1 MFYFIKGDR
10 TSAWGSK
17 DLNFGGNNLTN
28 INFAN
33 IGGEVKFIDTL
44 KYYQKSPEELASTL
58 TEEEKESVKKLTGQ
72 YLNKHYYLC
81 EVWKY
86 LSEAQ
91 KERILDII
99 SEGKSNIPCENIV
112 NMHSLF
118 STPKNGIFFEK
129 PEFSSELKQKAVN
142 DSDYQTS
149 FYSDKTFR
157 MRHLGDMND
166 LYSVQDVILL
176 CEIYENR
183 FQFMNDRYGFNPR
196 KCNSASTLSGCVE
209 REMSRVIITLPTSN
223 EIVDIFEQSIT
234 GGFSC
239 VNNHLAFD
247 TEIFF
252 TECHKTKRM
261 KKIMKLIKKIIITK
275 FATISG

>member
-1 MFYFIKGDR
+1 MRLYMRFPKSKFKYEKITTDNLFRNVHKLIKVKIHLHHSHVTGEIFGYSHDFRNWKISENKNEIPLIAHNQFGFDMFYFMKSDR

-33 IGGEVKFIDTL
+33 IGGEVKFIGTL
-44 KYYQKSPEELASTL
+44 KYYQKSLVELASTL

-72 YLNKHYYLC
+72 YLNKHYYFC

-91 KERILDII
+91 KERIPDII
-99 SEGKSNIPCENIV
+99 SEGKSNIPYEKFV

-118 STPKNGIFFEK
+118 STPTNGIFFEK
-129 PEFSSELKQKAVN
+129 PEFFNELRQKAVK

-149 FYSDKTFR
+149 FYLYKTLKI
-157 MRHLGDMND
+157 RHLGDMND
-166 LYSVQDVILL
+166 LYSDQDVTLL

-183 FQFMNDRYGFNPR
+183 FQFKNDRYGFNPR
-196 KCNSASTLSGCVE
+196 K
-209 REMSRVIITLPTSN
+209 
-223 EIVDIFEQSIT
+223 
-234 GGFSC
+234 
-239 VNNHLAFD
+239 
-247 TEIFF
+247 
-252 TECHKTKRM
+252 
-261 KKIMKLIKKIIITK
+261 
-275 FATISG
+275 